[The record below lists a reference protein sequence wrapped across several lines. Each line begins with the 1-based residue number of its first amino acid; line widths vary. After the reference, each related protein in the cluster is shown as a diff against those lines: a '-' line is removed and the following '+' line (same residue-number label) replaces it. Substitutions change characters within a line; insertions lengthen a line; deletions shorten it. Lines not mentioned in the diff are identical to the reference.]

1 MHRKG
6 RRHHRQRGIA
16 MVTALLIATLAVT
29 AIASLFWRQQVQV
42 RMLEN
47 QRLQAQTRWIL
58 RAGLDWSRQVLRDD
72 AARSPELTTLDGAW
86 NAEPAE
92 IRLDGYLDRDAGREA
107 DRDAAEGS
115 AGIASRIVDAQS
127 RYNLANLANARTF
140 NPAEIRVYERLLT
153 QLKLDSALAMR
164 AAQAIAA
171 GQPAGEGGTSTRRQA
186 ALRRI
191 DELAGIPGYTPQV
204 LAALAAFVILLPA
217 PADLNLDTAPPE
229 LLAAATRLSLDQAR
243 ELAQRRR
250 QAHFRSMAEFGAALP
265 DSSVLNGVRVGLRSD
280 YFLVES
286 RIRLERAELDTVSL
300 LYRPRGSAAAT
311 ELVWTREE

>member
-1 MHRKG
+1 MRRDGG
-6 RRHHRQRGIA
+6 RRRRQRGVA

-29 AIASLFWRQQVQV
+29 AIAGLFWQQQVQV
-42 RMLEN
+42 RLTEN
-47 QRLQAQTRWIL
+47 QRLQAQARWVL

-72 AARSPELTTLDGAW
+72 AGRSPELTTLDGGW
-86 NAEPAE
+86 NTGPAE
-92 IRLDGYLDRDAGREA
+92 IRLDGYLEREVA
-107 DRDAAEGS
+107 PQAAPDPAEANAS
-115 AGIASRIVDAQS
+115 IASRIVDAQS

-140 NPAEIRVYERLLT
+140 NPAEIRIYERLLT
-153 QLKLDSALAMR
+153 GLKLDPALAMR
-164 AAQAIAA
+164 AAQAVAA
-171 GQPAGEGGTSTRRQA
+171 GQPGGEPGTPGNRQT
-186 ALRRI
+186 ALKRL
-191 DELAGIPGYTPQV
+191 DELAGVLGYTPQV

-229 LLAAATRLSLDQAR
+229 LLAAVTRLSLAQAR

-250 QAHFRSMAEFGAALP
+250 QAHFRSMAEFSAALP

-286 RIRLERAELDTVSL
+286 KIRLERAELDTVSL